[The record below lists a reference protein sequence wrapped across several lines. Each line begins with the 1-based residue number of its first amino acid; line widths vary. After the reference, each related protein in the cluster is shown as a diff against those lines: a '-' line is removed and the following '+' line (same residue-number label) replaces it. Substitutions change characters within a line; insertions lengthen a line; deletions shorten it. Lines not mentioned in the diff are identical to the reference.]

1 MSGLLAVARICDLI
15 NARVGRAVAWVTLAM
30 VLVQFVVV
38 VMRYV
43 FGVGSLYTQQS
54 VVYMHGVI
62 FMVAAGYALLD
73 DAHVRID
80 IVFAKLSD
88 RKRAVINLLGSLCM
102 LLPLCI
108 VILVQSW
115 PYVIASWRALEGA
128 PEGTGLP
135 GIFLLKTVILVY
147 AGLLGI
153 QSISL
158 AIRSLSRILGM
169 PANDESGP

>member
-1 MSGLLAVARICDLI
+1 MSGLLALARVCDLI
-15 NARVGRAVAWVTLAM
+15 NERVGRAVAWVTVAM

-73 DAHVRID
+73 DVHVRID
-80 IVFAKLSD
+80 IFYAKLPP
-88 RKRAVINLLGSLCM
+88 RVRAYINLIGSLGM

-115 PYVIASWRALEGA
+115 PYVVASWGALEGA

-135 GIFLLKTVILVY
+135 GLFLLKTVILVY
-147 AGLLGI
+147 AGLLAVQGF
-153 QSISL
+153 SL
-158 AIRSLSRILGM
+158 AVRSLAVILGI
-169 PANDESGP
+169 PSDDGRRS